1 MIDIIMFSCH
11 FWQPRCQKYV
21 ATFAD
26 SVGTF
31 SIQNF
36 AVTFRYG
43 NSFEKEKFAEHKSL
57 SPNSPKSATSVRFA
71 TIGNLDSVQS
81 QQ

>member
-31 SIQNF
+31 SVQNF
-36 AVTFRYG
+36 AITFRYG
-43 NSFEKEKFAEHKSL
+43 NSFEKE
-57 SPNSPKSATSVRFA
+57 
-71 TIGNLDSVQS
+71 NLQS
-81 QQ
+81 IKVCLQIHQNQQLL